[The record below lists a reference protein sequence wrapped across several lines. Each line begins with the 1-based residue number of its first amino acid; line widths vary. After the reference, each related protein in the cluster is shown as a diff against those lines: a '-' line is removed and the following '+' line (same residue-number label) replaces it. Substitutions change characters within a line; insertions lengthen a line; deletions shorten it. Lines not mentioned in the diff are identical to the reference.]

1 MASRADIGA
10 QALDL
15 TRPTR
20 QIVLMLIICGLVAAG
35 GVLIWPSVQPVFLAA
50 PLLNGTIGV
59 VFIVGVLACF
69 VQVFQLFSS
78 IAWLEDLG
86 SGTMQEDAERPPRL
100 LAAMTGVVRV
110 RGRGLQ
116 VTGPAARSILDSV
129 GARMEESRDITR
141 YIANLLIFL
150 GLLGT
155 FFGLA
160 TTVPAVVDTIR
171 SLQPT
176 EGEEGLA
183 VFGRLMDG
191 LEDQLGGMGTAF
203 ASSLLGLAGS
213 LVVGLLELY
222 AGHGQN
228 RFYRELEEWLASITR
243 VSFASGDGEG
253 GGLDKSAI
261 ATVLDHMVDQM
272 ETLQSLFTQSE
283 TRRAETEM
291 RVMQLAAAVEGLTDK
306 LGPGPVEAT
315 QRLAAA
321 QERLSDVLEQGQ
333 ASGGGDEES
342 RMRLRSIDVQLLKIH
357 EDLGASREAELQP
370 LRSDISELTQALR
383 DLVAA
388 ARAPARRATGA
399 PPQGRAQGLAGDA
412 PGRGGAA
419 APDPGAGGYRRTRG
433 ETGE

>member
-1 MASRADIGA
+1 MASRADTGAPA
-10 QALDL
+10 QASRMTGQGQGQGGPRI

-20 QIVLMLIICGLVAAG
+20 QIVLMIVILAAVVAG
-35 GVLIWPSVQPVFLAA
+35 GVLVWPQVQPVFLAS
-50 PLLNGTIGV
+50 PYLNGTIGV

-69 VQVFQLFSS
+69 FQVFQLFSS
-78 IAWLEDLG
+78 VAWLEQIAG
-86 SGTMQEDAERPPRL
+86 GAPQDASERPPRL
-100 LAAMTGVVRV
+100 LAAMTGIARV

-116 VTGPAARSILDSV
+116 VTGPAARSMLDSV

-160 TTVPAVVDTIR
+160 TTIPAVIDTIR
-171 SLQPT
+171 SLQPS
-176 EGEEGLA
+176 EGEEGVA
-183 VFGRLMDG
+183 VFARLMDG

-243 VSFASGDGEG
+243 VSFASGESEG
-253 GGLDKSAI
+253 GGVDRSAI

-272 ETLQSLFTQSE
+272 DTLQSLFAQAES
-283 TRRAETEM
+283 RRAATEARLM
-291 RVMQLAAAVEGLTDK
+291 DLAGSVEGLTAK
-306 LGPGPVEAT
+306 LGPGPAQAAE
-315 QRLAAA
+315 RLAAA
-321 QERLSDVLEQGQ
+321 QERLAQVLEEGQ
-333 ASGGGDEES
+333 RGSGIDDES

-357 EDLGASREAELQP
+357 EDMGTGRTDEV
-370 LRSDISELTQALR
+370 TALR
-383 DLVAA
+383 DDLNELTTAIRDLVYA
-388 ARAPARRATGA
+388 ARAPARRPQPA
-399 PPQGRAQGLAGDA
+399 PPRPPEPPLQG
-412 PGRGGAA
+412 
-419 APDPGAGGYRRTRG
+419 
-433 ETGE
+433 E

>member
-1 MASRADIGA
+1 MASRADTGA
-10 QALDL
+10 QAPVI
-15 TRPTR
+15 TRPTQ
-20 QIVLMLIICGLVAAG
+20 QIVLMLVICAAVAAG
-35 GVLIWPSVQPVFLAA
+35 GVLIWPSVQPVFLAS
-50 PLLNGTIGV
+50 PYLNGTIGV

-78 IAWLEDLG
+78 IAWLEALD
-86 SGTMQEDAERPPRL
+86 SGAPQEGAERPPRL
-100 LAAMTGVVRV
+100 LAAMTGMARV

-116 VTGPAARSILDSV
+116 VTASAARSILDSV

-176 EGEEGLA
+176 EGEEGMA

-228 RFYRELEEWLASITR
+228 RFYRALEEWLASITR
-243 VSFASGDGEG
+243 VSFAGGEGEG
-253 GGLDKSAI
+253 GGLDRSAI

-283 TRRAETEM
+283 ARRAEIEG
-291 RVMQLAAAVEGLTDK
+291 RVVGLTNAVEGLTEK

-315 QRLAAA
+315 ERLAAA
-321 QERLSDVLEQGQ
+321 QERLGEVLEQGQ
-333 ASGGGDEES
+333 AAGSGDEES
-342 RMRLRSIDVQLLKIH
+342 RMRLRSIDVQLFKIY
-357 EDLGASREAELQP
+357 EDLGGARDAELQP
-370 LRSDISELTQALR
+370 LRADIAELTQALR

-388 ARAPARRATGA
+388 ARAPARRPAAGGQA
-399 PPQGRAQGLAGDA
+399 QAGGQGQGRAQGLPGDA
-412 PGRGGAA
+412 PAPPPPGRQT
-419 APDPGAGGYRRTRG
+419 PRSDR
-433 ETGE
+433 EE

>member
-1 MASRADIGA
+1 MASREDTGA
-10 QALDL
+10 EKRLTHI

-20 QIVLMLIICGLVAAG
+20 QIVLMAIICAAVIVG
-35 GVLIWPSVQPVFLAA
+35 GVVIWPAVQPVFLAS
-50 PLLNGTIGV
+50 PVLNGTIGI
-59 VFIVGVLACF
+59 VFVVGVLACYM
-69 VQVFQLFSS
+69 QVFQLFSS
-78 IAWLEDLG
+78 ITWIEAIAG
-86 SGTMQEDAERPPRL
+86 NAPQDATERPPRL
-100 LAAMTGVVRV
+100 LAAMTGLARV
-110 RGRGLQ
+110 RGRAMQ

-129 GARMEESRDITR
+129 GSRMEESRDITR

-213 LVVGLLELY
+213 LVVWLLELY

-243 VSFASGDGEG
+243 VSLAASDGEG
-253 GGLDKSAI
+253 GVDRSAI
-261 ATVLDHMVDQM
+261 ATVLDHMVDQV
-272 ETLQSLFTQSE
+272 ETLQSLFAQSE
-283 TRRAETEM
+283 ARRAETEGRM
-291 RVMQLAAAVEGLTDK
+291 LQLAGAIEGLA
-306 LGPGPVEAT
+306 GQFGQAPFAAT
-315 QRLAAA
+315 ERLAAG
-321 QERLSDVLEQGQ
+321 QEQLVEVLAAMQS
-333 ASGGGDEES
+333 APAIDEES
-342 RMRLRSIDVQLLKIH
+342 RARLRSIDVQLLKIY
-357 EDLGASREAELQP
+357 EDLGTTRDAEILL
-370 LRSDISELTQALR
+370 LRRDITDLTQALR

-388 ARAPARRATGA
+388 ARAPARQ
-399 PPQGRAQGLAGDA
+399 P
-412 PGRGGAA
+412 RG
-419 APDPGAGGYRRTRG
+419 PSGG
-433 ETGE
+433 

>member
-1 MASRADIGA
+1 MASRADSGV
-10 QALDL
+10 QAPVI
-15 TRPTR
+15 TRPTQ
-20 QIVLMLIICGLVAAG
+20 QIVLMLIICAAVAAG
-35 GVLIWPSVQPVFLAA
+35 AVLIWPSVQPVFLSS
-50 PLLNGTIGV
+50 PFLNGTIGV

-69 VQVFQLFSS
+69 FQVFQLFSS
-78 IAWLEDLG
+78 ITWLEELTG
-86 SGTMQEDAERPPRL
+86 GTGQSATERPPRL
-100 LAAMTGVVRV
+100 LAAMTGIARV

-176 EGEEGLA
+176 EGEEGMA
-183 VFGRLMDG
+183 VFGRLMNG

-243 VSFASGDGEG
+243 VSFASGEGEG
-253 GGLDKSAI
+253 GGLDKSTI

-272 ETLQSLFTQSE
+272 ETLQSLFAQSE
-283 TRRAETEM
+283 ARRAETEA
-291 RVMQLAAAVEGLTDK
+291 RIVQLAGAVEGLTGK

-315 QRLAAA
+315 TRLAAA
-321 QERLSDVLEQGQ
+321 QERLAEVLDQG
-333 ASGGGDEES
+333 AGSGIDDES
-342 RMRLRSIDVQLLKIH
+342 RMRLRSIDVQLLKIY
-357 EDLGASREAELQP
+357 EDLGASRDTELQP
-370 LRSDISELTQALR
+370 LRADINELTQALR
-383 DLVAA
+383 DLVSA
-388 ARAPARRATGA
+388 ARAPARQPRSAQQAA
-399 PPQGRAQGLAGDA
+399 PPRA
-412 PGRGGAA
+412 
-419 APDPGAGGYRRTRG
+419 
-433 ETGE
+433 ETGGE